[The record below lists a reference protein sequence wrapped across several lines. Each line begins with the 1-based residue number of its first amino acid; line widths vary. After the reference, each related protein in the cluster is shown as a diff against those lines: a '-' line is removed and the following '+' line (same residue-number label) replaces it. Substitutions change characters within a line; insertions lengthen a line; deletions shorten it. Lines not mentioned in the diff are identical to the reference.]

1 VVANRGGERY
11 DCCGYSVVTEEKAT
25 SRASLLLV
33 DDDARLTTALRRA
46 LTLHGYEVQVAG
58 DAGRAL
64 AVLDDQVP
72 QIIVLDVMMPGVD
85 GLRLCKII
93 RDRHDVPI
101 LMLTAMDSVPDRVAG
116 LEAGADDY
124 LVKPFA
130 TDELLARLAALLRRA
145 RSQAAPPRR
154 LAYADV
160 VLDAALWRVTRGGSP
175 LTLTAKEFRILEA
188 LLRSPEQV
196 LTRENILAA
205 AWGEEDAAES
215 NVVDVHVASLR
226 QKLEAGGRGR
236 IIQTIRGV
244 GYILKEEE

>member
-1 VVANRGGERY
+1 MTEARGG
-11 DCCGYSVVTEEKAT
+11 
-25 SRASLLLV
+25 ASLLLV

-46 LTLHGYEVQVAG
+46 LTLHGYDVEVAG

-64 AVLDDQVP
+64 AYLDHDVP
-72 QIIVLDVMMPGVD
+72 ELIVLDVMMPGVD

-145 RSQAAPPRR
+145 RPRAEAQRR
-154 LAYADV
+154 LAYADL
-160 VLDAALWRVTRGGSP
+160 VLDSGVWQVARAGTALS
-175 LTLTAKEFRILEA
+175 LTAKEFRILEA

-196 LTRENILAA
+196 LSREEILSA
-205 AWGEEDAAES
+205 AWGEEESAES

-226 QKLEAGGRGR
+226 QKLEQGGGRR

-244 GYILKEEE
+244 GYILKDGE